1 MYSINTYSKT
11 FNFHGRNPT
20 LITVITV
27 VLAPIIWLIVTLN
40 KKINKALEKAS
51 EVLNF
56 QIDIPGNIFRKK
68 KIFGEIDGY
77 RCEIEVFTRSHG
89 RSSTTYVSF
98 YAFFPQSLDMG
109 IKINWKGEIDGDDE
123 HLTELFIERNDSKIE
138 EAQKTLRRLRVSDT
152 VVNSRKILFIKY
164 YKPEEIVNTMH
175 EVLNLAKS
183 LK

>member
-1 MYSINTYSKT
+1 MEDTLSI
-11 FNFHGRNPT
+11 
-20 LITVITV
+20 ITVITV
-27 VLAPIIWLIVTLN
+27 VLVPIIWLIVTLN

-51 EVLNF
+51 EILNF

-77 RCEIEVFTRSHG
+77 RCQIEVFTRSHG

-98 YAFFPQSLDMG
+98 YAFFQQSLDMD

-123 HLTELFIERNDSKIE
+123 HLTELFIERNDSKVE

-164 YKPEEIVNTMH
+164 YKPEEIVNTMQ

>member
-1 MYSINTYSKT
+1 MEETL
-11 FNFHGRNPT
+11 T

-77 RCEIEVFTRSHG
+77 RCEIEVFTRSYG

-138 EAQKTLRRLRVSDT
+138 EAQKTLKRLRVSDT

>member
-1 MYSINTYSKT
+1 MEETL
-11 FNFHGRNPT
+11 T

-56 QIDIPGNIFRKK
+56 QIDIPGNIFKKK

-138 EAQKTLRRLRVSDT
+138 EAQKILRRLRVSDT

>member
-1 MYSINTYSKT
+1 MEE
-11 FNFHGRNPT
+11 T
-20 LITVITV
+20 LTIISVITF

-123 HLTELFIERNDSKIE
+123 HLTELFIERNDSKVE

-164 YKPEEIVNTMH
+164 YKPEEIVNTMN

>member
-1 MYSINTYSKT
+1 MEETL
-11 FNFHGRNPT
+11 T

-27 VLAPIIWLIVTLN
+27 VLAPIIWLVVTLN

-138 EAQKTLRRLRVSDT
+138 EAQKILRRLRVSDT

>member
-1 MYSINTYSKT
+1 MEDILSI
-11 FNFHGRNPT
+11 
-20 LITVITV
+20 ITVIAV
-27 VLAPIIWLIVTLN
+27 VLAPIIWLIITLN
-40 KKINKALEKAS
+40 RKINKALEKVS
-51 EVLNF
+51 EILNF
-56 QIDIPGNIFRKK
+56 QIDIPRNIFRKK

-77 RCEIEVFTRSHG
+77 RCEIEVFTRSYG

-123 HLTELFIERNDSKIE
+123 HLTELFIERNDSKVE

-164 YKPEEIVNTMH
+164 YKPEEIINTMH

>member
-1 MYSINTYSKT
+1 MEEIL
-11 FNFHGRNPT
+11 T

-164 YKPEEIVNTMH
+164 YKPEEIVNTMD

>member
-1 MYSINTYSKT
+1 MEDVLSI
-11 FNFHGRNPT
+11 
-20 LITVITV
+20 ITIITV
-27 VLAPIIWLIVTLN
+27 VLVPIIWLIVTLN

-51 EVLNF
+51 EILNF

-77 RCEIEVFTRSHG
+77 RCQIEVFTRSHG

-98 YAFFPQSLDMG
+98 YAFFQQSLDMG

-123 HLTELFIERNDSKIE
+123 YLTELFIERNDSTVE

-183 LK
+183 LR

>member
-1 MYSINTYSKT
+1 MEETL
-11 FNFHGRNPT
+11 T

-109 IKINWKGEIDGDDE
+109 IKINWKGEIDGDDA
-123 HLTELFIERNDSKIE
+123 HLTALFVQSNDRIVE
-138 EAQKTLRRLRVSDT
+138 EAQKTLRKLRISDT

-164 YKPEEIVNTMH
+164 YKPDEIVKTMRD
-175 EVLNLAKS
+175 VVGLAKS

>member
-1 MYSINTYSKT
+1 MEETL
-11 FNFHGRNPT
+11 T

-152 VVNSRKILFIKY
+152 VVNSRKILVIKY

>member
-1 MYSINTYSKT
+1 MEDILSI
-11 FNFHGRNPT
+11 
-20 LITVITV
+20 ITVIAV
-27 VLAPIIWLIVTLN
+27 VLAPIIWLIITLN
-40 KKINKALEKAS
+40 RKITKALEKVS
-51 EVLNF
+51 EIFKF
-56 QIDIPGNIFRKK
+56 QIDIPRNIFRKK

-77 RCEIEVFTRSHG
+77 RCEIEVFTRSYG

-123 HLTELFIERNDSKIE
+123 HLTELFIERNDSKVE

-164 YKPEEIVNTMH
+164 YKPEAVSYTH
-175 EVLNLAKS
+175 LTLPTSPHV
-183 LK
+183 

>member
-1 MYSINTYSKT
+1 MKEFLSI
-11 FNFHGRNPT
+11 
-20 LITVITV
+20 IIIIVV

-40 KKINKALEKAS
+40 KKINTALEES
-51 EVLNF
+51 SQILNF

-77 RCEIEVFTRSHG
+77 RCEIEVFTRSYG

-98 YAFFPQSLDMG
+98 YAFFPESLDMG
-109 IKINWKGEIDGDDE
+109 IKINWKGEIDGDDD
-123 HLTELFIERNDSKIE
+123 HLTDLFVERNDSKIE
-138 EAQKTLRRLRVSDT
+138 EAQKILRRLRVSDT

-164 YKPEEIVNTMH
+164 YKSEEIVKTMRD
-175 EVLNLAKS
+175 VLNLAKS

>member
-1 MYSINTYSKT
+1 MMGFLSI
-11 FNFHGRNPT
+11 
-20 LITVITV
+20 IIIIVV

-40 KKINKALEKAS
+40 KKMNKALEES
-51 EVLNF
+51 SQILNF

-77 RCEIEVFTRSHG
+77 RCEIEVFTRSYG

-98 YAFFPQSLDMG
+98 YAFFPESLDMG
-109 IKINWKGEIDGDDE
+109 IKINWKGEIDGDDD
-123 HLTELFIERNDSKIE
+123 HLTDLFVERNDSKIE
-138 EAQKTLRRLRVSDT
+138 EAQKILRRLRVSDT

-164 YKPEEIVNTMH
+164 YKSEEIVKTMRD
-175 EVLNLAKS
+175 VLNLAKS

>member
-1 MYSINTYSKT
+1 MEE
-11 FNFHGRNPT
+11 T
-20 LITVITV
+20 LTLVTVITV
-27 VLAPIIWLIVTLN
+27 VLAPIIWLIVSLN

-77 RCEIEVFTRSHG
+77 RCEIEVFTRSYG

-123 HLTELFIERNDSKIE
+123 HLTELFIERNDSKVE

>member
-1 MYSINTYSKT
+1 MEETL
-11 FNFHGRNPT
+11 T

-123 HLTELFIERNDSKIE
+123 HLTELFIERNDSKVE

-164 YKPEEIVNTMH
+164 YKPEEIINTMN

>member
-1 MYSINTYSKT
+1 MEETL
-11 FNFHGRNPT
+11 T

-77 RCEIEVFTRSHG
+77 RCEIEVFTRSYG

-123 HLTELFIERNDSKIE
+123 HLTELFIERNDSKVE
-138 EAQKTLRRLRVSDT
+138 KAQKTLRRLRVSDT

>member
-1 MYSINTYSKT
+1 MEETL
-11 FNFHGRNPT
+11 T

-77 RCEIEVFTRSHG
+77 RCEIEVFTRSYG

>member
-1 MYSINTYSKT
+1 MEDTLSI
-11 FNFHGRNPT
+11 
-20 LITVITV
+20 ITVITV
-27 VLAPIIWLIVTLN
+27 VLVPIIWLIVTLN

-51 EVLNF
+51 EILNF

-77 RCEIEVFTRSHG
+77 RCQIEVFTRSHG

-98 YAFFPQSLDMG
+98 YAFFQQSLDMD

-123 HLTELFIERNDSKIE
+123 HLTELFIERNDSKVE

-183 LK
+183 LR

>member
-1 MYSINTYSKT
+1 MEETL
-11 FNFHGRNPT
+11 T

-40 KKINKALEKAS
+40 KKINKALKKAS

-77 RCEIEVFTRSHG
+77 RCEIEVFTRSYG

>member
-1 MYSINTYSKT
+1 MEETL
-11 FNFHGRNPT
+11 T

-138 EAQKTLRRLRVSDT
+138 EAQKTLRRLRVSDN

>member
-1 MYSINTYSKT
+1 MEETL
-11 FNFHGRNPT
+11 T

-56 QIDIPGNIFRKK
+56 QIDIPGNILRKK

>member
-1 MYSINTYSKT
+1 MEETL
-11 FNFHGRNPT
+11 T

-77 RCEIEVFTRSHG
+77 RCEIEVFTRRYG

-123 HLTELFIERNDSKIE
+123 HLTELFIERNDSKVE

>member
-1 MYSINTYSKT
+1 MEETL
-11 FNFHGRNPT
+11 T

-40 KKINKALEKAS
+40 KKINKALKKAS

-123 HLTELFIERNDSKIE
+123 HLTELFVERNDSKVE
-138 EAQKTLRRLRVSDT
+138 KAQKTLRRLRVSDT

>member
-1 MYSINTYSKT
+1 MEETL
-11 FNFHGRNPT
+11 T

-109 IKINWKGEIDGDDE
+109 IKINCKGEIDGDDE

>member
-1 MYSINTYSKT
+1 MIGFLSI
-11 FNFHGRNPT
+11 
-20 LITVITV
+20 IIIIVV

-40 KKINKALEKAS
+40 KKINKALEES
-51 EVLNF
+51 SQILNF

-77 RCEIEVFTRSHG
+77 RCEIEVFTRSYG

-98 YAFFPQSLDMG
+98 YAFFPESLDMG
-109 IKINWKGEIDGDDE
+109 IKINWKGEIDGDDD
-123 HLTELFIERNDSKIE
+123 HLTDLFVERNDSKIE
-138 EAQKTLRRLRVSDT
+138 EAQKILRRLRVSDT

-164 YKPEEIVNTMH
+164 YKSEEIVKTMRD
-175 EVLNLAKS
+175 VLNLAKS

>member
-1 MYSINTYSKT
+1 MEETL
-11 FNFHGRNPT
+11 T

-123 HLTELFIERNDSKIE
+123 HLTELFIERNDSKVE
-138 EAQKTLRRLRVSDT
+138 EAQKILRRLRVSDT

-164 YKPEEIVNTMH
+164 YKPEEIVKTMH
-175 EVLNLAKS
+175 DVLNLAKS

>member
-1 MYSINTYSKT
+1 MEETL
-11 FNFHGRNPT
+11 T

-109 IKINWKGEIDGDDE
+109 IKINWKGEIGGDDE

>member
-1 MYSINTYSKT
+1 MEETL
-11 FNFHGRNPT
+11 T

-68 KIFGEIDGY
+68 KIVGEIDGY
-77 RCEIEVFTRSHG
+77 RCEIEVFTRSYG

-123 HLTELFIERNDSKIE
+123 HLTELFIERNDSKVE

-164 YKPEEIVNTMH
+164 YKPEEIVNTMN
-175 EVLNLAKS
+175 EVVNLAKS